1 MVRARFETYINCGF
15 FEVLGIFDRVNGV
28 DLGMSFAVIAMKS
41 FSDNSIVF
49 YEHASNHRI
58 WSNSTN
64 AIFSQVQTAL
74 HVMFVILHLA
84 KKTSLQD
91 NLCRWL
97 KKYRNSSLL
106 AIRTRLNCRTLNVKH
121 MPTLAKL
128 KLKFRAEL
136 IGQYPLREIDQFF
149 AMSVEEVLGYSRVE
163 IHVNSDEVIQG
174 AKRDKFDTIIR
185 GLRSN
190 EPIQYLLGSTEFY
203 GLKFKVNPHVLI
215 PRPETEELIRW
226 IAEDC
231 KESNNSILDLGT
243 GSGCIAISL
252 KKEIPHAIVHG
263 VDKSISALN
272 LAKKNAEL
280 NKIGVEFFAFDIL
293 NQESLGFM
301 SFDLMVSNP
310 PYVTLEDKKVMAKNV
325 VDYEPHLA
333 LFVSEGDPLI
343 FYRRIV
349 DLAEGHLVKG
359 GKIFFEINES
369 FASEIRSLL
378 TDRGFTS
385 VEIRKDLNSRY
396 RMAKGI
402 KT

>member
-1 MVRARFETYINCGF
+1 
-15 FEVLGIFDRVNGV
+15 
-28 DLGMSFAVIAMKS
+28 
-41 FSDNSIVF
+41 
-49 YEHASNHRI
+49 
-58 WSNSTN
+58 
-64 AIFSQVQTAL
+64 
-74 HVMFVILHLA
+74 
-84 KKTSLQD
+84 
-91 NLCRWL
+91 
-97 KKYRNSSLL
+97 
-106 AIRTRLNCRTLNVKH
+106 